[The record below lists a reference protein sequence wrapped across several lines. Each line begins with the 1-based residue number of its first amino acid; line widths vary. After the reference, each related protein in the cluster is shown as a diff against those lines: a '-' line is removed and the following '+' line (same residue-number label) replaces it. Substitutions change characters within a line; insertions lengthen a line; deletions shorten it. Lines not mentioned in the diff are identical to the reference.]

1 VAQYACDRREMAIT
15 ADATNAVSMGVSA
28 WHTKRALA
36 GDHSASCAGRLA
48 ACWTTIAVAQSR
60 ILGGKRIVRSYL
72 PYRREVHRAAF
83 WVEPRPSPRSAT
95 LKPVTEDAECATTN
109 RMARNLSLSRII
121 TSRWEIIQVA
131 SVLAVRLLN
140 QIWLGFE
147 AATLGNLEPPSGVTV
162 KESSKQCGGEPPAGH
177 AQQPRGPDRGA
188 AG

>member
-1 VAQYACDRREMAIT
+1 ML
-15 ADATNAVSMGVSA
+15 SA
-28 WHTKRALA
+28 WECQPGIPSALA

-48 ACWTTIAVAQSR
+48 ACRTTIAVAQSR

-83 WVEPRPSPRSAT
+83 SVEPPSPRSAT

-162 KESSKQCGGEPPAGH
+162 KESSKQCGEPPAGH